1 MTLNECCCS
10 QNKCCL
16 FKLGFLHYTV
26 FDMAMLLNIMMCII
40 IVLFSSSVQFN
51 KEFMLYKCF

>member
-1 MTLNECCCS
+1 MNAVVHKTNAAYS
-10 QNKCCL
+10 NNWV
-16 FKLGFLHYTV
+16 FLHYTV